1 MSKTSETRKL
11 KPFSRAITQCRICGN
26 PALTPVLD
34 LGDQAFTGIFPR
46 SPAQPLP
53 RGPIQLVKCDVAA
66 RPDACGL
73 LQLRHTFDPGT
84 MYGENYGYRSGLN
97 RSMVEHLQRKVEHL
111 RRLIAV
117 GPGDLVLDIGS
128 NDGTTLSFYPANEAT
143 LVGIDPTGA
152 KFRAF
157 YRADIQQI
165 PDFFSAAVFRRHFP
179 DRQARIVS
187 SIAMFYDLDEP
198 LRFMQ
203 EVASVLAPDGLWHF
217 EQSYMPLML
226 QRNSYDTAC
235 HEHLEYYALR
245 QIKWMADHS
254 GLKIVDLSFNDIN
267 GGSFAVTAAPAGSPL
282 PESPEVERL
291 LAEERAAGLD
301 GPTPYEAF
309 RRRIDAQR
317 DELLALLGRLQAEGK
332 KVFGYGASTKG
343 NVLLQYCGLT
353 AAELPCIAE
362 VNPDKFGSF
371 TPGTNIPIVSEAD
384 ALARRP
390 DYFLVLP
397 WHFRETILRRETAN
411 LQAGGKFLF
420 PLPQIEIVP

>member
-1 MSKTSETRKL
+1 VSETGEK
-11 KPFSRAITQCRICGN
+11 KAFSRAVTQCRLCGN
-26 PALTPVLD
+26 SALTPVLD
-34 LGDQAFTGIFPR
+34 LGEQAFTGIFPCR
-46 SPAQPLP
+46 TSQPLP
-53 RGPIQLVKCDVAA
+53 RGPLQLVKCDVAA

-111 RRLIAV
+111 RRLV
-117 GPGDLVLDIGS
+117 PLGPGDLVLDIGS
-128 NDGTTLSFYPANEAT
+128 NDGTTLSFYPPGEAT

-152 KFRAF
+152 KFRSF
-157 YRADIQQI
+157 YRADIQLL
-165 PDFFSAAVFRRHFP
+165 PDFFSAAILRRHFP
-179 DRQARIVS
+179 ARQAKIVT

-203 EVASVLAPDGLWHF
+203 EVALVLAPDGLWHF

-226 QRNSYDTAC
+226 QQNSYDTAC

-245 QIKWMADHS
+245 QIKWMADRN
-254 GLKIVDLSFNDIN
+254 GLKLVDLSFNDIN

-282 PESPEVERL
+282 PESPEVRRVLDRERT
-291 LAEERAAGLD
+291 AGLD
-301 GPTPYEAF
+301 GLVPYEAF
-309 RRRIDAQR
+309 RRRVAAHR
-317 DELLALLGRLQAEGK
+317 DELVALLRRLKAEGRQ
-332 KVFGYGASTKG
+332 VFGYGASTKG

-362 VNPDKFGSF
+362 VNPDKFGCF
-371 TPGTNIPIVSEAD
+371 TPGTNIPIVSEAE

-390 DYFLVLP
+390 DFFLVLP
-397 WHFRETILRRETAN
+397 WHFRDGILRRETAF
-411 LQAGGKFLF
+411 LEAGGRFLF
-420 PLPQIEIVP
+420 PLPQIEIVPP